1 MSEAF
6 VLRSETRRQQVAD
19 HLRREIVSGHR
30 APGSPLR
37 EVELSATLG
46 VSRGPIREALRELE
60 KEGLVDVRPYAATTV
75 ARVSIEALVEVYEL
89 RSALEKKAFELLW
102 PDRDAAYQSEFRT
115 RHDALVSAVA
125 TGDGRA
131 IVAAELHFHAYPYE
145 RCGNGLILRTWEQMS
160 QRMQLTFLLHSG
172 MFAAHGSYAQ
182 AHVPY
187 LNAALSGSLD
197 AMLAE
202 VDRHLDVGMT
212 LLRRNM
218 SAAE

>member
-6 VLRSETRRQQVAD
+6 VLKSETRRQQVAD
-19 HLRREIVSGHR
+19 HLRREIVSGRR

-37 EVELSATLG
+37 EVELSTSLG

-60 KEGLVDVRPYAATTV
+60 KEGLVEVRPYAATTV

-102 PDRDAAYQSEFRT
+102 LGRDAVYEAEFRR
-115 RHDALVSAVA
+115 RHDGLVAAVGS
-125 TGDGRA
+125 GDGRQ
-131 IVAAELHFHAYPYE
+131 IVEAELHFHAYPYE

-172 MFAAHGSYAQ
+172 MFAAHGSYAE
-182 AHVPY
+182 AHAPY
-187 LNAALSGSLD
+187 LRAALGGSLD
-197 AMLAE
+197 DMLAE
-202 VDRHLDVGMT
+202 VDRHLEVGME
-212 LLRRNM
+212 LIRRKM
-218 SAAE
+218 QPV

>member
-6 VLRSETRRQQVAD
+6 VLKSETRRQQVAD
-19 HLRREIVSGHR
+19 HLRREIVSGRR

-37 EVELSATLG
+37 EVELSTTLG

-60 KEGLVDVRPYAATTV
+60 KEGLVEVRPYAATTV
-75 ARVSIEALVEVYEL
+75 AQVSIEALVEVYEL

-102 PDRDAAYQSEFRT
+102 PGRDAVYEAEFRR
-115 RHDALVSAVA
+115 RHDALVAAVGS
-125 TGDGRA
+125 GDGRQ
-131 IVAAELHFHAYPYE
+131 IVEAELHFHAYPYE

-172 MFAAHGSYAQ
+172 MFAEHASYAE

-187 LNAALSGSLD
+187 LQAALGPSLEPI
-197 AMLAE
+197 LAE
-202 VDRHLDVGMT
+202 VDRHLEVGME
-212 LLRRNM
+212 LIRRKM
-218 SAAE
+218 QAA